1 MAPIQKTI
9 KSPEAPRMPETVPV
23 HVPPA
28 KLPIP
33 GPGMSSGGGGI
44 TPSPEPVDG
53 STKKVQKG

>member
-9 KSPEAPRMPETVPV
+9 KSPQAPRMPETVPV
-23 HVPPA
+23 HIPPG
-28 KLPIP
+28 KLPQS
-33 GPGMSSGGGGI
+33 GAGLSAGGGGI